1 MIWKATSDP
10 DTLSWNEAM
19 AAPDRDEFL
28 KAAALEIKT
37 LEDGGTWD
45 EVPVS
50 EAQGRII
57 PGTWTFKRKRTP
69 DGTIFRHKARYCLR
83 GDLMEKTEDT
93 FAPVVAFATVRLFTV
108 LVLTLGWESTTIDYT
123 NAFTQAPLHSPCWIR
138 LPLGF
143 GSTASGATCLKLKK
157 TLYGSTIAPKAFY
170 LHISGILQ
178 ALGFKQ
184 SVYDPC
190 LLFREGVMLVL
201 YCDDLAAACPTTAKL
216 DSFVNELKARGCIL
230 TQQASLSEY
239 LGIKFDRLDHGA
251 FDLTQR
257 GLIQKILTTAGV
269 EDCRHTIHRPL
280 PLHWDRIQRENRCRS
295 PGTTGQSWECFSIKQ
310 AIRDPTLPWLYLRFA
325 VSAMPQ
331 SRAMPRP

>member
-1 MIWKATSDP
+1 MTSQLQLQFP
-10 DTLSWNEAM
+10 TLLSRPQRNRRQ
-19 AAPDRDEFL
+19 PDRFGFDSFIESHYSIPSAYTAEFGV
-28 KAAALEIKT
+28 LEP
-37 LEDGGTWD
+37 GGTWD

-190 LLFREGVMLVL
+190 LLFWSCTV
-201 YCDDLAAACPTTAKL
+201 
-216 DSFVNELKARGCIL
+216 
-230 TQQASLSEY
+230 
-239 LGIKFDRLDHGA
+239 
-251 FDLTQR
+251 
-257 GLIQKILTTAGV
+257 
-269 EDCRHTIHRPL
+269 TI
-280 PLHWDRIQRENRCRS
+280 
-295 PGTTGQSWECFSIKQ
+295 
-310 AIRDPTLPWLYLRFA
+310 
-325 VSAMPQ
+325 
-331 SRAMPRP
+331 